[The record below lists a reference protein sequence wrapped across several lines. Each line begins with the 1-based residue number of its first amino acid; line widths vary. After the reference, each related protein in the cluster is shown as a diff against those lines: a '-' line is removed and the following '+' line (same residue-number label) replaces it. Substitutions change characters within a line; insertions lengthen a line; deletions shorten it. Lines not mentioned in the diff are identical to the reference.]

1 MSTFAVFG
9 MTRDYA
15 YQHAFKNTP
24 TVMFE
29 KTPNVLGEGKS
40 RELTENEWLAAVDAN
55 TEKMLKSKR
64 VTQLSQLFDTPH
76 FASDYIRMLRKRGG
90 CRDLVIKY
98 KRRVE
103 PKKGSKK
110 PFSLKWEVWEG

>member
-24 TVMFE
+24 TVVFE
-29 KTPNVLGEGKS
+29 KTSNVLGGGEP
-40 RELTENEWLAAVDAN
+40 RDLTESEWLAAVDAN

-76 FASDYIRMLRKRGG
+76 FASDYIRLLRQRGE
-90 CRDLVIKY
+90 CRDLIIRY
-98 KRRVE
+98 KRKEKPR
-103 PKKGSKK
+103 KGSKK
-110 PFSLKWEVWEG
+110 PFSLKWDTWNN